1 MDGMAAVAIELG
13 SVSPLAVAL
22 HFELACAY
30 GGRQS
35 QEHHQ
40 LGCKIP
46 CVRTG
51 LARHDPRTR
60 GENG

>member
-1 MDGMAAVAIELG
+1 MDGMAVVATELG
-13 SVSPLAVAL
+13 VVGLLVVAL
-22 HFELACAY
+22 HFALACAY

-35 QEHHQ
+35 QENHQ
-40 LGCKIP
+40 LGCEIP